1 MSTEQD
7 KIKHS
12 SRLHQEEV
20 HIKKQVKI
28 AKAAGIHVDEPHKFA
43 KHHAMD
49 CGNPK
54 CPVCSNPRKL
64 YKEPSIQEKRFFQ
77 PGLQEEGND

>member
-28 AKAAGIHVDEPHKFA
+28 AKAAGVHVDEPHKFA

-64 YKEPSIQEKRFFQ
+64 YKELSIQEKRFFQ

>member
-28 AKAAGIHVDEPHKFA
+28 AKSAGIHVDEPHKFA

-64 YKEPSIQEKRFFQ
+64 YKELSIQEKRFFQ
-77 PGLQEEGND
+77 AGLQEEGND

>member
-43 KHHAMD
+43 KHNAMD

-64 YKEPSIQEKRFFQ
+64 YKELSIQEKRFFQ